1 MATAAEEDGGG
12 CESLSHRAEV
22 FRSKLIE
29 DFQILDCITEEGREK
44 APVYNSSDA
53 ASEKTYTHQMMQLL
67 SNVSLLP
74 SSIYTR
80 EVAVRVSP
88 ANGELQGVQERPW
101 RRGRYS

>member
-1 MATAAEEDGGG
+1 MSFAAAAKGMATPAEEDGGG

-53 ASEKTYTHQMMQLL
+53 ASEKKHLH
-67 SNVSLLP
+67 N
-74 SSIYTR
+74 
-80 EVAVRVSP
+80 E
-88 ANGELQGVQERPW
+88 
-101 RRGRYS
+101 